1 MARLIVLDASVAI
14 AALAGDDVHHRAAS
28 AALTSAV
35 DDELVLAATTRAE
48 ILVGPTRV
56 GGQALR
62 RARDF
67 VDGCATIPISEP
79 LADHAAALKAAHRAL
94 SLPDALALSVA
105 ELIGADV
112 VWTFDQRWQTV
123 DPRVRIPTS
132 TTGG

>member
-28 AALTSAV
+28 AALASAT

-48 ILVGPTRV
+48 ILVGPSRV

-62 RARDF
+62 GARAF
-67 VDGCATIPISEP
+67 VDGCATIPITEP
-79 LADHAAALKAAHRAL
+79 LADAAAALQATHRAL

-105 ELIGADV
+105 DLIGADV
-112 VWTFDQRWQTV
+112 VWTFDRRWQSADV
-123 DPRVRIPTS
+123 RVSIPT
-132 TTGG
+132 TMIGG